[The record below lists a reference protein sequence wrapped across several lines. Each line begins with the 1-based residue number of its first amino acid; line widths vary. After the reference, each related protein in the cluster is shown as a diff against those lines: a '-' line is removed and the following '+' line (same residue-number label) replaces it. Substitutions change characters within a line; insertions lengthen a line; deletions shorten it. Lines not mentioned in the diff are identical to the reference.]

1 MLSDNYLTYNNYYG
15 CCYIRRSSYFGSVL
29 FIFMYVT
36 IRVCIHIVVNELERM
51 CVWTFLI
58 VVMSGLPNSLWAHPP
73 LPPGKRILDRSIS
86 EDRKS
91 TTFGFMR
98 KFPSVR
104 RGGVKKDTAMD
115 TTYESFDSL
124 FEDNDIVL
132 AGGTAEYVDDSVC
145 RNKRPPFT
153 SMFRSRS
160 DGNLAGSSSSVR
172 GSYHHE
178 PAEPKG
184 FTKYLR
190 ALGGSWKNLLNSKL
204 FMTMTLTMTLMIIY
218 SKRIIR
224 HECGHN
230 IGGAHRLF
238 SELGRN
244 VYIKL
249 VYIIKR
255 AYTY

>member
-1 MLSDNYLTYNNYYG
+1 
-15 CCYIRRSSYFGSVL
+15 
-29 FIFMYVT
+29 
-36 IRVCIHIVVNELERM
+36 M

-58 VVMSGLPNSLWAHPP
+58 ASNDFTVVMSGLPKSLWAHPP

-104 RGGVKKDTAMD
+104 RNSGKKDTTMD

-132 AGGTAEYVDDSVC
+132 VGTQYVDDPTES
-145 RNKRPPFT
+145 KRPFT

-160 DGNLAGSSSSVR
+160 DGNLAGSPSSSIR
-172 GSYHHE
+172 GSYHE
-178 PAEPKG
+178 PVEPKR

-190 ALGGSWKNLLNSKL
+190 ALSGSWKNLLNSKW
-204 FMTMTLTMTLMIIY
+204 
-218 SKRIIR
+218 R
-224 HECGHN
+224 
-230 IGGAHRLF
+230 
-238 SELGRN
+238 
-244 VYIKL
+244 
-249 VYIIKR
+249 
-255 AYTY
+255 